1 MADYDVITVGAG
13 LGGLSTAALLA
24 KEGFKTLVL
33 EQSDII
39 GGCCSTFETEGYKFD
54 VGASIVEILQPMDRF
69 FELMGKKREDYI
81 ELIPC
86 DPIYSF
92 ITPDGQRFSYPTD
105 IDETTRVIEK
115 IAPED
120 VEGWKR
126 FCDVALDKMDEMM
139 DSMMLAPMNT
149 MGEAMSMT
157 MKNPNVMKFMP
168 LLLRTHQAV
177 TRSYYKNPII
187 QASVAFQSYF
197 AGAPPEIGSGIFGF
211 IALTEHLGIFYP
223 RGGMIAIP
231 EAMMKAGQEQGL
243 EVRTGQK
250 VEKILVD
257 GGAVRGVLLEDGTEI
272 TSKVVVSNVN
282 AKVAYLKMIGTDNLP
297 SWAVKAI
304 DSYRHSM
311 PCPMIYVGLDTK
323 PDLEAHHTVVT
334 GSIDMMN
341 EVWNDYYTKDLIP
354 NSAMSLVCWPTE
366 ADPSLAPEGHHV
378 LNFMCNAPA
387 PYAPVGDNWDRIKD
401 WYKEESLKNLEKA
414 VLPGVRDH
422 ITYLEVSTPLDFER
436 RLLSPQGSIYGLF
449 SDMTSLAMFRP
460 NARSRAVKNLYLA
473 GSSTH
478 LGGGV
483 PVTIASGVITS
494 RYITADHG

>member
-1 MADYDVITVGAG
+1 MADYDVIVIGAG

-33 EQSDII
+33 EQSDLI
-39 GGCCSTFETEGYKFD
+39 GGCCSTYETAGYRFD

-81 ELIPC
+81 DLVPC

-92 ITPDGQRFSYPTD
+92 NTPEGQRFSYPTD
-105 IDETTRVIEK
+105 IDETTKVIEQ

-126 FCDVALDKMDEMM
+126 FCAQAMYKMDEMM

-149 MGEAMSMT
+149 MGEAMAMT
-157 MKNPNVMKFMP
+157 MKNPNVMKFLP

-231 EAMMKAGQEQGL
+231 EAMMKAGQEYGL

-257 GGAVRGVLLEDGTEI
+257 GRTVRGVLLEDGTGRVQTVTEQQHGR
-272 TSKVVVSNVN
+272 
-282 AKVAYLKMIGTDNLP
+282 Y
-297 SWAVKAI
+297 
-304 DSYRHSM
+304 YR
-311 PCPMIYVGLDTK
+311 V
-323 PDLEAHHTVVT
+323 
-334 GSIDMMN
+334 
-341 EVWNDYYTKDLIP
+341 
-354 NSAMSLVCWPTE
+354 
-366 ADPSLAPEGHHV
+366 
-378 LNFMCNAPA
+378 
-387 PYAPVGDNWDRIKD
+387 IKRFG
-401 WYKEESLKNLEKA
+401 EL
-414 VLPGVRDH
+414 
-422 ITYLEVSTPLDFER
+422 T
-436 RLLSPQGSIYGLF
+436 
-449 SDMTSLAMFRP
+449 
-460 NARSRAVKNLYLA
+460 
-473 GSSTH
+473 
-478 LGGGV
+478 GV
-483 PVTIASGVITS
+483 PVVINTS
-494 RYITADHG
+494 FNVRGEPIVCTPQDAYRTFVNTGIDALVIGNYVVTQKPEPVDYEAGMQRSVELEAGSLAART